1 VLIVTRY
8 RPGNASDS
16 DNTSEHVYVHF
27 HLSSWIGRRCAD
39 GCSVASYRAF
49 ADGALEYRDL
59 TKANDDTA
67 EMQASRYFRDWLA
80 GDHVPARALRDQS
93 RKS

>member
-1 VLIVTRY
+1 VLIVKLSTLATPTTAMMRA
-8 RPGNASDS
+8 N
-16 DNTSEHVYVHF
+16 VYVHF
-27 HLSSWIGRRCAD
+27 HLSSWIGGRCAD
-39 GCSVASYRAF
+39 GGSVASYRAF

-59 TKANDDTA
+59 TKANDGTA
-67 EMQASRYFRDWLA
+67 EMQASRHFRDWLD